1 MYVLWYAYPEKS
13 RRKYL
18 YYLLSSKGAMGNKGT
33 GEVNGTTT

>member
-18 YYLLSSKGAMGNKGT
+18 YNLLQNERGMGNKGT